1 MNIRKIH
8 SIVEDVFHEG
18 GRPAPSMLRKVA
30 VAAVVRNP
38 YAGKWQEDL
47 SALVDASAELGRK
60 MGVRANE
67 ALSGMAVESYGKGAL
82 IGVNGEQDHAA
93 ALITTVF
100 GDVIREG
107 VGGGKAWIS
116 STTKR
121 GAAGTIIDVPLAH
134 KDALYVRSHYDA
146 MSVHV
151 PDAPLPDELV
161 IIAVFATRGRLN
173 ARVGGLKAGE
183 IQGVD
188 GLR

>member
-8 SIVEDVFHEG
+8 TIVEDVFHEG
-18 GRPAPSMLRKVA
+18 GRPASSMLRKVA
-30 VAAVVRNP
+30 IAAVVRNP
-38 YAGKWQEDL
+38 YAGVWQDDL
-47 SALVDASAELGRK
+47 SPLVEQSAALGRT
-60 MGVRANE
+60 MAARANE
-67 ALSGMAVESYGKGAL
+67 ALNGMHVESYGKGAL

-121 GAAGTIIDVPLAH
+121 GAAGTIIDIPLAH

-161 IIAVFATRGRLN
+161 IIAVYATRGRLN
-173 ARVGGLKAGE
+173 ARVGGLKADE
-183 IQGVD
+183 IEGVD